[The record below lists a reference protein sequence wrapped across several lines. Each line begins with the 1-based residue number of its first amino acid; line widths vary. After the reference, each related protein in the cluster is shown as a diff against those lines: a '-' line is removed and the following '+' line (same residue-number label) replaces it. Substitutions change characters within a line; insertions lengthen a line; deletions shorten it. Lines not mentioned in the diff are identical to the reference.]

1 MKRASINDSQ
11 DNETSLR
18 VQRDIE
24 QNRFLRVNLQASSIR
39 PTTNKIHSYES

>member
-39 PTTNKIHSYES
+39 SYNKQNTFV